1 MSIEIGTETG
11 TEIDTEIS
19 RLHTLKD
26 RLSMLLY
33 SIENLRD
40 EDTKEKI
47 FGHLN
52 QYHESLDFLKSELEF
67 EYGIDLH
74 RTQKGDVVDL
84 CVQYDLLGDFLTSFQ
99 QNLIQ
104 KQLELKQTQLSKFDD
119 LKREKY
125 TRYVVPDAPGNA
137 VSADQPIS
145 QDAKIM
151 NTTRKITSKLV
162 QSSQILQSSLVQS
175 QLNIDELE
183 IQGDSLTYLAD
194 KNDLVGGILTKSE
207 GFIQDIRLS
216 SMKDKKRMYYA
227 LAFFALCVAKV
238 FWGRVFKYPV
248 WIIWRLF
255 WYVVRMALAT
265 FGLVSRH
272 HGNGPLN
279 VLETSSLEDII
290 TATVEVISETTEDL
304 VEKIEDTVST
314 ADTLEE
320 ALGRI
325 IDEL

>member
-1 MSIEIGTETG
+1 MSIEVG

-19 RLHTLKD
+19 RLHALKYQ
-26 RLSMLLY
+26 LSRLLY
-33 SIENLRD
+33 SLEDLRD

-47 FGHLN
+47 FSHLN
-52 QYHESLDFLKSELEF
+52 QYHESLDFLKSEMEF

-74 RTQKGDVVDL
+74 RTQKGDVVNL
-84 CVQYDLLGDFLTSFQ
+84 CVEYDLLNDSLTSFQ

-125 TRYVVPDAPGNA
+125 TRNVVSDVPGNA
-137 VSADQPIS
+137 VPADQPIS

-175 QLNIDELE
+175 QLNIGELE

-216 SMKDKKRMYYA
+216 SIKDKKRMYYA
-227 LAFFALCVAKV
+227 LGFFALCVTKV
-238 FWGRVFKYPV
+238 FWGRAFKYPV

-255 WYVVRMALAT
+255 WYVVRMVLAT
-265 FGLVSRH
+265 FGLFSRH
-272 HGNGPLN
+272 HGDGPLD

-290 TATVEVISETTEDL
+290 TATVEMISETTEDL
-304 VEKIEDTVST
+304 VKKIVDTVST
-314 ADTLEE
+314 TDTLEE